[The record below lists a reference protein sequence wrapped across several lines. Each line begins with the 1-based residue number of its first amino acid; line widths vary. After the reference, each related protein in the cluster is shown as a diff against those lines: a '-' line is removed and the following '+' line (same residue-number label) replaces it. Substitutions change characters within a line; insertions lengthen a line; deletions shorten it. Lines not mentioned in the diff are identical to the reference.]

1 MEKAQSR
8 DQCQRDRETSSHY
21 PNRFEQP
28 IGISRGT
35 KTRTTLNGMKMVT
48 KDTADYWAIMR
59 HFDARRIPFYT
70 SHSNSLKLARTIIQQ
85 LPGDTP
91 VKDSA
96 NESVALGYSVISAP
110 QMTATR
116 P

>member
-1 MEKAQSR
+1 
-8 DQCQRDRETSSHY
+8 
-21 PNRFEQP
+21 
-28 IGISRGT
+28 
-35 KTRTTLNGMKMVT
+35 MVT

-96 NESVALGYSVISAP
+96 NESVALGYSVISVW
-110 QMTATR
+110 QMTASRTQPQGEGGGLHTINIPLFSFKLPR
-116 P
+116 NEKVTETFKLKDLGHLSGL